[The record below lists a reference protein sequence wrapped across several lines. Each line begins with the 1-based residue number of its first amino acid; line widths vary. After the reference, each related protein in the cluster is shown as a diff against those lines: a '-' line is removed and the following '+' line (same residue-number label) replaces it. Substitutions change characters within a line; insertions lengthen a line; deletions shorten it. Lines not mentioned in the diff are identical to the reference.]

1 MCHFLQT
8 LIQLCSHKESDHN
21 VSVSLPLS
29 TSVVSVEEMD
39 RQQPT
44 SPEEKKVNH
53 SPCTLL
59 SPLSSPL
66 LSLRHWWLPAG
77 CAALWSPQQTVPRPD
92 WRLAAEQW
100 HPKDRG
106 SPWAN
111 IDGTLRDA
119 WRATAA
125 AAVVFVAGA
134 CEWVLGVGLIL
145 FSKGYYSDS
154 IGFHVRKNRWNYK
167 LNCKSNWL
175 NLCFFLL
182 WQVKSTSTAI
192 DWISTTFNKN
202 TDIPPEPES
211 YWL

>member
-119 WRATAA
+119 WRATA
-125 AAVVFVAGA
+125 
-134 CEWVLGVGLIL
+134 LLL
-145 FSKGYYSDS
+145 
-154 IGFHVRKNRWNYK
+154 
-167 LNCKSNWL
+167 L
-175 NLCFFLL
+175 FLL
-182 WQVKSTSTAI
+182 RGLVSGCWVSALYYFLKDIIRTRLDFMSEKI
-192 DWISTTFNKN
+192 DETIN
-202 TDIPPEPES
+202 
-211 YWL
+211 

>member
-21 VSVSLPLS
+21 VSVSLPPS

-154 IGFHVRKNRWNYK
+154 IGFMSEKIDK

-175 NLCFFLL
+175 NLCFFCCDKWKAPQQLL
-182 WQVKSTSTAI
+182 TEFLWHSIKALTFLQNLNPI
-192 DWISTTFNKN
+192 DFN
-202 TDIPPEPES
+202 D
-211 YWL
+211 